1 MTASE
6 TPAPETSASGTRASG
21 TPADLIIEGATLG
34 AGTSGTSGTSGAERV
49 DVVVRDGLITAL
61 GPGAA
66 AGVAAHERIAA
77 NGGLIAPPFT
87 EPHSHPDKALS
98 RRSIGPLGLPTR
110 LTERP
115 ALMQRQ
121 RDLKATFTREE
132 VAGRA
137 GAFLRLAAAQ
147 GVGTV
152 AGQADIDTVT
162 GLTSFEGVMDA
173 REKHADLVDLRVTA
187 FPQEGLL
194 QDPGAYDL
202 VAAALASGAH
212 RVGGWPNNER
222 SFEDQLAHLDQVF
235 ELAERF
241 GVGIDINVDYFTD
254 PTERLLEPLAER
266 TVAHG
271 MQGMVNANH
280 VGALETYSDDDARR
294 VIAKVA
300 EAGIA
305 VTVCP
310 SNLGGS
316 YPYRGVSRANQ
327 LLAAGVTVAAG
338 TGNFQDNWEPFG
350 NLDPMDTARLAWH
363 AFPLADED
371 DKGIETAWRLVSDH
385 AARAAGVPYGE
396 LRTGGRADFVVLA
409 ATTVTDALRNEP
421 GPRWF
426 VRGGRIAASR
436 MGELWT
442 APEPAGAR

>member
-6 TPAPETSASGTRASG
+6 TTT
-21 TPADLIIEGATLG
+21 TADLIVEGATLDG
-34 AGTSGTSGTSGAERV
+34 ATV
-49 DVVVRDGLITAL
+49 DVVVRDGRIAAL

-66 AGVAAHERIAA
+66 GGVGAPERIAA
-77 NGGLIAPPFT
+77 AGGLITPPFT

-98 RRSIGPLGLPTR
+98 RRSIVPLGLPAR

-121 RDLKATFTREE
+121 RDLKATFTRDE

-137 GAFLRLAAAQ
+137 GAFLRLAASQ

-152 AGQADIDTVT
+152 AGQADIDSVT

-173 REKHADLVDLRVTA
+173 REAHAHLVELRVTA
-187 FPQEGLL
+187 FPQEGLV

-202 VAAALASGAH
+202 VAAALAAGAH

-222 SFEDQLAHLDQVF
+222 SFEDQLTHLDQVF

-254 PTERLLEPLAER
+254 PSERLLEPLAER

-271 MQGMVNANH
+271 MQGLVNANH
-280 VGALETYSDDDARR
+280 VGALETYPDDDARR
-294 VIAKVA
+294 VIDRVA
-300 EAGIA
+300 EAGIV

-316 YPYRGVSRANQ
+316 YPYRGVSRANE

-338 TGNFQDNWEPFG
+338 TGNLQDNWEVFG

-363 AFPLADED
+363 AFPLSDED
-371 DKGIETAWRLVSDH
+371 DRGVETAWRLVTSH
-385 AARAAGVPYGE
+385 AAKAAGVPYGE
-396 LRTGGRADFVVLA
+396 LRAGGPADFTVLS
-409 ATTVTDALRNEP
+409 ATTLTDALRNEP
-421 GPRWF
+421 GPRRL
-426 VRGGRIAASR
+426 VRGGRVVAGRA
-436 MGELWT
+436 GELWT
-442 APEPAGAR
+442 AR